1 MTLPRQDGGSYGRA
15 PLQAHASEWAPA
27 QAVASSRVGEAP
39 AYGASPSAYGAAPL
53 QRQATAPGLG
63 QYASAPDL
71 GQYALQHP
79 PRPLPAP
86 PSSLHMEQ
94 HAPPPPMARDPG
106 PHAAPPDLRGPSASA
121 LLSFGAQ
128 DGGFVRAPFEMGS
141 AGAGPGPVSYNLN
154 GAGLGPLPV
163 EGAAGF
169 HSSASSLPLAPLPA
183 SKAPLDPA
191 PLQAPGGYAAGPG
204 QGLQAAGAS
213 GLPVGLGP
221 GQAGVY
227 GQGGM
232 LGAYVQ
238 PPRQPAQAPAPPSPY
253 QPAPSHA
260 QPPPQPP
267 QYVPHWQPHSAPM
280 GGY

>member
-63 QYASAPDL
+63 QYAPAPDL

-86 PSSLHMEQ
+86 P
-94 HAPPPPMARDPG
+94 MARDPY
-106 PHAAPPDLRGPSASA
+106 AAPPDLRGPSASA

-169 HSSASSLPLAPLPA
+169 HSSASSLPLAPQPA

-238 PPRQPAQAPAPPSPY
+238 PPQPPPQPAQAPPPPSPY

-260 QPPPQPP
+260 QPQPP